1 MEVPMNP
8 KLKSLIRK
16 VRHDRKK
23 TRVLQAILLDGKK
36 ADQIMIV
43 KNIHDETI

>member
-1 MEVPMNP
+1 MDAPMNP
-8 KLKSLIRK
+8 KLLSLINK
-16 VRHDRKK
+16 VRHDKRKMK
-23 TRVLQAILLDGKK
+23 VLQAILFDGKK